1 MRCAVHFRST
11 SIFLSLDPFWAMW
24 VGLPLLLLLL
34 VLGCRCCCLRRCI
47 YHVEN
52 LIFRAW
58 LYLHWSPSSF
68 SYNWNVCN
76 FCISIN
82 KQYCDFDHVWSNRLR
97 GTRKAIPISAK
108 NLANPGTNRRFV
120 GEINGPLLTECSVT
134 CSGMFW
140 YHHMKS
146 VWIRKIWPSIF
157 ENQQKM
163 SCNIWCEIFFTRE
176 TNIFS
181 YKIFQFLPS
190 IEIFYGNSSSVSES
204 RRQISSIS
212 LRLRNGV
219 VRKLF
224 KTQNGSISV
233 EMSKLRPESTNSTF
247 PWSAK
252 SIWWSS
258 VTIRKKWSLLAHHM
272 YRVFVKSKAV
282 KHLSSSCNEN

>member
-1 MRCAVHFRST
+1 MLCAVHLRST

-34 VLGCRCCCLRRCI
+34 VLGCCCCCLRRCI

-52 LIFRAW
+52 LIVRAW
-58 LYLHWSPSSF
+58 WYLHWSPSSF

-76 FCISIN
+76 FSISIN
-82 KQYCDFDHVWSNRLR
+82 KQYCDFDHVWSDRLR

-108 NLANPGTNRRFV
+108 NWANPGTIRRFV

-157 ENQQKM
+157 ENEQKM

-176 TNIFS
+176 TKNFS

-190 IEIFYGNSSSVSES
+190 IEILYGNSSSVSES

-212 LRLRNGV
+212 LRLRNGDV
-219 VRKLF
+219 GKLF
-224 KTQNGSISV
+224 KTQNGSTWFLYFCGNV
-233 EMSKLRPESTNSTF
+233 KATT
-247 PWSAK
+247 
-252 SIWWSS
+252 
-258 VTIRKKWSLLAHHM
+258 
-272 YRVFVKSKAV
+272 RVYK
-282 KHLSSSCNEN
+282 